1 MTAKIKSQTHSHRS
15 GHKHKPRGLS
25 DKKFASVYWP
35 YIPMVLLA
43 GLLLIFTSYNGV
55 LASVIRHPTSK
66 VLGYATGLSASQLL
80 AETNAA
86 RQSNS
91 VKPLTINDQLAQAA
105 QAKANDMAARDYW
118 SHQTPQGNPPWVF
131 AQAQG
136 YTYQKLGE
144 NLATGFSGPQ
154 ATIDG
159 WMASTEHRNNMLDNA
174 YSQVGFG
181 YANNP
186 NYTAAGG
193 GPMTIIVA
201 FYGQPV
207 GISDA
212 ANNQLV
218 GSLANSGGTPTSY
231 LPTKVATTTRAQLA
245 FAHTPL
251 SPYATLISL
260 CALMLVA
267 GIWIGRHVWKLRRV
281 LVQGESYI
289 IHHPMM
295 DVGLLMI
302 GFAFFALSKT
312 AGLIQ

>member
-55 LASVIRHPTSK
+55 LASVIRHPTS
-66 VLGYATGLSASQLL
+66 
-80 AETNAA
+80 
-86 RQSNS
+86 
-91 VKPLTINDQLAQAA
+91 
-105 QAKANDMAARDYW
+105 MAARDYW

-260 CALMLVA
+260 CALMLIA

>member
-1 MTAKIKSQTHSHRS
+1 MTAKIKSHSSRHRS
-15 GHKHKPRGLS
+15 SHGHKPRGIS

-43 GLLLIFTSYNGV
+43 GLLLVFTSYNGV
-55 LASVIRHPTSK
+55 LASVIHHPTSK
-66 VLGYATGLSASQLL
+66 VLGYATGMSASELL
-80 AETNAA
+80 ADTNAA
-86 RQSNS
+86 RLNNK
-91 VKPLTINDQLAQAA
+91 VKPLTLNDQLSLAA

-136 YTYQKLGE
+136 YSYQKLGE
-144 NLATGFSGPQ
+144 NLATGFAGPQ

-159 WMASTEHRNNMLDNA
+159 WMASTEHRNNMLDEA

-212 ANNQLV
+212 ANNRLV
-218 GSLANSGGTPTSY
+218 GSLGSNNTPTSY
-231 LPTKVATTTRAQLA
+231 LPGKVTSTTRAQLA

-251 SPYATLISL
+251 SPYATMISL
-260 CALMLVA
+260 SALMLIA
-267 GIWIGRHVWKLRRV
+267 GVWIGRHAWKLRRA
-281 LVQGESYI
+281 LVEGEAYV

-295 DVGLLMI
+295 DVGLLLI